1 MSVQLVSP
9 KPSKNQTIA
18 QPFIV
23 LLKGQADLEIIVS
36 DSENDI
42 DGNKALAHDING
54 SNAEYTWA
62 TSHVST
68 ASEVSIVANE
78 NITVVYFRIYA
89 HLNSGDD
96 LIWQIE
102 PLLAADWADIMEQ
115 MPSMSSVEL
124 PIEVGRVAVRADS
137 VYCAEYDSLNNI
149 PARKDLNK
157 LTKSNSN
164 SEWVYFKLT
173 ETTLSTFYVL

>member
-23 LLKGQADLEIIVS
+23 LKKGQVEFEIIITDQV
-36 DSENDI
+36 DAI

-68 ASEVSIVANE
+68 ASDVSIAANE
-78 NITVVYFRIYA
+78 NIAVVYFRIYA
-89 HLNSGDD
+89 HLNSGND
-96 LIWQIE
+96 LIWQVE

-115 MPSMSSVEL
+115 MPTMSSVDL
-124 PIEVGRVAVRADS
+124 PIVMGRVAVKSDS
-137 VYCAEYDSLNNI
+137 VYCAEYDSLGDI

-157 LTKSNSN
+157 LTKSNSD

-173 ETTLSTFYVL
+173 ETTLSTYHVL